1 MRDFRFKLGLQAYI
15 FHSSI
20 SLNDNLLNIDMRWYE
35 KVKEH
40 KQQYN
45 KYKKTINL
53 FIWNYPDIRN
63 VINYIIKNQI
73 EM

>member
-1 MRDFRFKLGLQAYI
+1 
-15 FHSSI
+15 
-20 SLNDNLLNIDMRWYE
+20 MRWYE

-73 EM
+73 EI